1 MGASVDATEAIVKN
15 AHLEHV
21 TLLRQ
26 LGELMGAIRKVLESF
41 DGSDE
46 TVQMQRELVENL
58 AKLAEAKAEFFELQ
72 IATNLQTAGSTDN
85 RTVPVE
91 AVLDSATETHALTS
105 ESLNAIGDTVS
116 KSLKSFL
123 SGSKDD
129 ILKGVGSLISD
140 ALTIFLGGGS
150 AGMDTL
156 KRYYVM
162 TEGLSIVRVDLM
174 AWFLNVEAQGL
185 KTKVEKVSAFSVV
198 KSAVDLSRVK
208 FNTFLNLYS
217 SQLTKMNMDNER
229 IEVALAEA
237 EKIYRRFLEMPTLA
251 VNEGQEPRDSQVSRL
266 PGR

>member
-1 MGASVDATEAIVKN
+1 
-15 AHLEHV
+15 
-21 TLLRQ
+21 
-26 LGELMGAIRKVLESF
+26 MGAIRKVLESF

-46 TVQMQRELVENL
+46 TAQMQKELVENL

-72 IATNLQTAGSTDN
+72 ISTNLLTAGSADN

-105 ESLNAIGDTVS
+105 GSLKEIGDAVS
-116 KSLKSFL
+116 RSLKSFL

-129 ILKGVGSLISD
+129 ILNGVGDLIHD
-140 ALTIFLGGGS
+140 ALKVFLGDGS
-150 AGMDTL
+150 ASMDTL

-174 AWFLNVEAQGL
+174 AWVLNVEAQSL

-198 KSAVDLSRVK
+198 KSAVDLSKVK
-208 FNTFLNLYS
+208 FNTFLNFYS
-217 SQLTKMNMDNER
+217 TQLARAKLDDER
-229 IEVALAEA
+229 IGAALSEA
-237 EKIYRRFLEMPTLA
+237 HEIYARFLELPTA
-251 VNEGQEPRDSQVSRL
+251 AADVGQEPRESQVTKL